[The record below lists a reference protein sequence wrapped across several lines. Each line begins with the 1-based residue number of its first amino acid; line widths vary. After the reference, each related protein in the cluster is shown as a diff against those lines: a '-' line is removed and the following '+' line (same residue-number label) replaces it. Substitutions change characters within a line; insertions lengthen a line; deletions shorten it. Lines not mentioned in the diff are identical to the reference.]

1 MKIMH
6 IISGGDKGGAKT
18 HMFALLDEL
27 CKMAD
32 VTVVCLM
39 RGVFYEEIIERD
51 VRTVLLEQNN
61 RMDFSVCRK
70 IEKMAIDE
78 KFDIINVHGARAN
91 VIAMRLNKRRLNI
104 PIVTTVHSDP
114 LLDFDGFIKRSVFM
128 NLNLVALKRLKYKI
142 AVSDYIYDM
151 LTERG
156 YMPNDIRTVYN
167 GMDFRTE
174 EEHISK
180 EEFARKYNIPYDPEN
195 VYMGVAARFSHVKGV
210 DIFIKSAA
218 KVLKKTDKARF
229 VIIGEGEDETKLK
242 ALAKDLGIADKVY
255 FLGFVKEIYDF
266 FNFIDINM
274 LTSRSEGFPY
284 CLLEGAKAH
293 KATIATAIG
302 GIAQLIIEGETG
314 LLFESE
320 NTSEC
325 AEKIL
330 YLINN
335 RDRIEELG
343 EAIYRKASSEFSNE
357 ALAKAYLTN
366 YKTFIKKYRRKK
378 KYDILLSGYYGFD
391 NFGDDLVLMLLVD
404 RLRKEIP
411 DIEIVALAKNPSN
424 AMRRYKINCKH
435 RYRPMAVKKAIEESY
450 NYINGGGTLLTDVT
464 SRRSLGYY
472 CFMLKYAKKKG
483 LRTMLLG
490 SGIGPFVN
498 QSGAEQ
504 AHDALSCTDIIAL
517 RDSNSLDII
526 EQLGLGDKAVP
537 TADMAFLLS
546 PEANAN
552 RITSKIMKE
561 NSLKENNYFIVAL
574 REWKYNSPDFERS
587 VAATCDHLARKYS
600 LTPVFI
606 PVQPEKDLAIS
617 RLTASY
623 MTTPAV
629 IINRPE
635 HNLTLLPGLSVGARF
650 TLSMRLHPI
659 ICSFVYARPVI
670 ALSYDAKVSGFV
682 EENNAGLCIKVEDVT
697 EDRLKSL
704 ADGLDTFNPNTNKES
719 VDILKTQAK
728 KNIDIAIENLIL
740 AD

>member
-78 KFDIINVHGARAN
+78 GFDIINVHGARAN
-91 VIAMRLNKRRLNI
+91 VIAMRLNKRKLNI

-218 KVLKKTDKARF
+218 KVLKKSDKARF
-229 VIIGEGEDETKLK
+229 VIIGEGEDESKLK
-242 ALAKDLGIADKVY
+242 ALAKDLGIADKIY

-320 NTSEC
+320 NTTEC
-325 AEKIL
+325 ADKIL

-335 RDRIEELG
+335 RDKIQELG
-343 EAIYRKASSEFSNE
+343 EAIYQKASSEFSNE
-357 ALAKAYLTN
+357 ALAKAYLNN
-366 YKTFIKKYRRKK
+366 YKTFIKKYNRKK

-391 NFGDDLVLMLLVD
+391 NFGDDLVLMLLVE
-404 RLRKEIP
+404 RLRKHIP
-411 DIEIVALAKNPSN
+411 DIEIVALAKNPKN

-435 RYRPMAVKKAIEESY
+435 RYRPLAVKKTIEESY
-450 NYINGGGTLLTDVT
+450 NYVNGGGTLLTDVT
-464 SRRSLGYY
+464 SRRSLSYY

-498 QSGAEQ
+498 RSGSDQ
-504 AHDALSCTDIIAL
+504 AREALSCTDVIAL

-526 EQLGLGDKAVP
+526 EQLGMADKAVP
-537 TADMAFLLS
+537 TADMAFLIS

-561 NSLKENNYFIVAL
+561 NSLNADNYFIVAL
-574 REWKYNSPDFERS
+574 REWKYNAPDFERS
-587 VAATCDHLARKYS
+587 VAVTCDYLAQKYS
-600 LTPVFI
+600 LIPVFI

-617 RLTASY
+617 RLTASL
-623 MTTPAV
+623 MTTKAV

-635 HNLTLLPGLSVGARF
+635 YNLTILPGLSVGARF

-697 EDRLKSL
+697 EDKLKSL
-704 ADGLDTFNPNTNKES
+704 SDKLDDINPNTNKES
-719 VDILKTQAK
+719 VDALKKLAK
-728 KNIDIAIENLIL
+728 KNIDIALENLIL